1 VFAAVL
7 AIERSDWHY
16 LHDAILDE
24 LPNRPVTGAREPSRP
39 RAVRTWE
46 VRVLIEG
53 LGGLMARRAHEL
65 DVVSLRK
72 PVGRFPAGTSGTVVA
87 EDPKSALVEIVTDD
101 QTTDGFPTRD
111 LLDDLVDVPH
121 EDLEIL
127 RPARATA
134 R

>member
-1 VFAAVL
+1 
-7 AIERSDWHY
+7 
-16 LHDAILDE
+16 
-24 LPNRPVTGAREPSRP
+24 
-39 RAVRTWE
+39 
-46 VRVLIEG
+46 
-53 LGGLMARRAHEL
+53 MARRAHEL

-87 EDPKSALVEIVTDD
+87 EDPESALVEIATDD

-111 LLDDLVDVPH
+111 LVDVPY
-121 EDLEIL
+121 EDLEVL